1 MQDRSSRAFRIVVGR
16 LERLD
21 ATLRETLRARIDLLD
36 DARARLDEHRNA
48 LARVRDELARQDA
61 RIARLV
67 GGGGPVRIDELLGW
81 QDQRSRVAAE
91 HDSMQVTLNA
101 LHDEIARIEEEVAQ
115 ARAAI
120 VRNDAR
126 ITLCKQRLAAL
137 HAQAQ
142 RDLDD
147 MLDEET
153 EEGVVARMLSRR
165 RTRPDALTR
174 RQG

>member
-1 MQDRSSRAFRIVVGR
+1 MQDRSSKAFRIVVGR

-36 DARARLDEHRNA
+36 DAQARLDEHQDA
-48 LARVRDELARQDA
+48 MARVRDELARQDE
-61 RIARLV
+61 RIKRLV

-81 QDQRSRVAAE
+81 QAQRSRVAAE
-91 HDSMQVTLNA
+91 HDSMRVTLNA
-101 LHDEIARIEEEVAQ
+101 LHDEIARIEEEVAE

-165 RTRPDALTR
+165 RARPDALTR